1 MKVELLFVKQVSN
14 ASIMHSV
21 EGDKLVHELRT
32 LFTATTT
39 LLFPILGN
47 ILTMSKDKRIA
58 LSGIALAFSVSD
70 MSFQ

>member
-21 EGDKLVHELRT
+21 EGDKLVRELRT
-32 LFTATTT
+32 LFTATTP
-39 LLFPILGN
+39 LLFSILGN
-47 ILTMSKDKRIA
+47 ILTMSKDTRIA
-58 LSGIALAFSVSD
+58 FSGIALAFSVSD